1 MGYHLFSLFES
12 AHTAF
17 IWAWLYNI
25 TVTQFGSLLALNS
38 IPWSLAASL
47 LAFTATGSAVQAF
60 FTYRIYVVSGQ
71 WWIAAPLWI
80 LEVFEVGTVASIVAL
95 TTKTSGFLQFKQEYT
110 AVVYMTL
117 ISCAVVRTHHHG
129 LISAHVEAFRSIC
142 PMRYF
147 CAGT

>member
-1 MGYHLFSLFES
+1 MSYYLHSLFES

-17 IWAWLYNI
+17 IWTWLYNI
-25 TVTQFGSLLALNS
+25 TVTQFGSFLALNS

-47 LAFTATGSAVQAF
+47 LAFAANGMAVQAF

-80 LEVFEVGTVASIVAL
+80 LEVFELGTVASIVAF
-95 TTKTSGFLQFKQEYT
+95 TTKTSGFLQFKLEYT

-117 ISCAVVRTHHHG
+117 ISCAVVRASPSWYDFSSQRG
-129 LISAHVEAFRSIC
+129 C
-142 PMRYF
+142 
-147 CAGT
+147 